1 MRNKLLPALI
11 GGGSIFLLTLL
22 LSLIPGLGLYTC
34 FSIILGG
41 MLASYLYIRR
51 SPTPVSGGEG
61 IIVGA
66 LAGAVTGLLRLAYL
80 PINSRLNSEN
90 INRLIHRA
98 EEQLRQVGVSFN
110 VNLPLFLLAVG
121 IIAVVLLVILEA
133 IGGAV
138 GVALFEKRKGD
149 AHPPAPDNDTA
160 DGHGG

>member
-11 GGGSIFLLTLL
+11 GGGSIFLLSLL
-22 LSLIPGLGLYTC
+22 LSLIPGVWLLTC
-34 FSIILGG
+34 FFILLGG
-41 MLASYLYIRR
+41 TLATYLYIRR

-80 PINSRLNSEN
+80 PINYRLNSEN
-90 INRLIHRA
+90 IDRMIQRA
-98 EEQLRQVGVSFN
+98 EEQLRQVGVSFH

-121 IIAVVLLVILEA
+121 IIAAVLLVILEA

-149 AHPPAPDNDTA
+149 ANPPAPDNETA
-160 DGHGG
+160 DGHR